1 MPASAAIKVM
11 TSAAFKEAYL
21 ELVPQFEHASGHPV
35 VTKVTHALT
44 AFFKAPAAHAL
55 IRAKGMEP
63 A

>member
-35 VTKVTHALT
+35 VTKVTHAT
-44 AFFKAPAAHAL
+44 NAL